1 MNRRKF
7 IALGAVA
14 AAALASA
21 TMGSGVALADPAA
34 SKAAVDQ
41 AKSAGLVGEQTDGY
55 LGFVKPGDGALKAAV
70 DEINAG
76 RAQVYREAAARNG
89 VTPEAAGASAFE
101 TVIKG
106 RIKPGEYFR
115 TPGGAWTRK

>member
-1 MNRRKF
+1 MIRRKF
-7 IALGAVA
+7 IALGVIA
-14 AAALASA
+14 AATLAAASL
-21 TMGSGVALADPAA
+21 GPSVALADTAA
-34 SKAAVDQ
+34 SKAAVD
-41 AKSAGLVGEQTDGY
+41 AGKTAGAVGEQTEGY
-55 LGFVKPGDGALKAAV
+55 LALVKPGDAALKAAV

-101 TVIKG
+101 AVIKG

-115 TPGGAWTRK
+115 TPGGAWTKK

>member
-1 MNRRKF
+1 MHRRKF

-14 AAALASA
+14 AVATLAA
-21 TMGSGVALADPAA
+21 GSALADAA
-34 SKAAVDQ
+34 QAKAVVDAAKAA
-41 AKSAGLVGEQTDGY
+41 GLAGEQTDGI
-55 LGFVKPGDGALKAAV
+55 LGLVKPPSDPGLKAAV

-101 TVIKG
+101 NVIRA
-106 RIKPGEYFR
+106 RIKPGEYYR
-115 TPGGAWTRK
+115 TPGGPWTRK